1 MKLKNNDMLQKET
14 SSSILN
20 HWVLAISCLLL
31 SLSGFAFL
39 YHIQF
44 IGSLFGGFPMMRN
57 IHNWLGVI
65 FSISLTMSLFNWGKE
80 CITFGYYDI
89 EWCLAAGGY
98 LGKFWKKKAP
108 PMHKLNT
115 GQKFF
120 YLCLVLCG
128 FGIVFSGFFI
138 WLSPG
143 FRILM
148 ILSHFLHNICFIVI
162 IIFLPVHIY
171 LSAWGNPGTIQ
182 IMVSGKVPVW
192 WARKKSQV
200 WVEEVEEGRHTH

>member
-39 YHIQF
+39 FHIEA
-44 IGSLFGGFPMMRN
+44 IGTLFGGFPMMRN

-65 FSISLTMSLFNWGKE
+65 FSISLVVSMFNWGKE

-98 LGKFWKKKAP
+98 LGKFYKKKAP

-120 YLCLVLCG
+120 YLCLVGCG
-128 FGIVFSGFFI
+128 FGIIFSGFFI
-138 WLSPG
+138 WLSSG
-143 FRILM
+143 MQTLM
-148 ILSHFLHNICFIVI
+148 ILSHFLHNVCFIVI

-171 LSAWGNPGTIQ
+171 LSTFGNPGTLQ
-182 IMVSGKVPVW
+182 IMTSGKVPVW